1 MANDLAPLSYHSVGS
16 GTGNSPTPY
25 LYGQP
30 NVGIAKSLMQ
40 WGQYTTFRIYP
51 LNFEEYDHETETDWA
66 QKEIAGA
73 AIYRE
78 WVGEN
83 NESIL
88 LRGHLFPYRIG
99 GMNEMDL
106 FEAQRRAG
114 ASNKL
119 TRGDGTSLGWFVV
132 EKIVRQH
139 SQVSVE
145 GVGQMIAFEAAFCR
159 VPVPLGSQYVSTL
172 WGLVEQ

>member
-1 MANDLAPLSYHSVGS
+1 
-16 GTGNSPTPY
+16 
-25 LYGQP
+25 
-30 NVGIAKSLMQ
+30 MQ
-40 WGQYTTFRIYP
+40 WGQYTSFQLYP
-51 LNFEEYDHETETDWA
+51 LNYEEYDHESATDWA

-83 NESIL
+83 NETIM

-114 ASNKL
+114 ASNQL
-119 TRGDGTSLGWFVV
+119 TRGDGTVMGWFVV
-132 EKIVRQH
+132 EKLVRQH
-139 SQVSVE
+139 SSVSVE
-145 GVGQMIAFEAAFCR
+145 GVGQMIEFEAAFAR
-159 VPVPLGSQYVSTL
+159 VPVPLGSTYTSTL
-172 WGLVEQ
+172 WGIAAP